1 MPKVAAVAEVQRVA
15 GRKGGNWTRGSGS
28 AEAVSREEQVG
39 ATAVQ
44 SVYLQF
50 VLGGF
55 CLVSASH
62 FT

>member
-1 MPKVAAVAEVQRVA
+1 MPKVAAVAEVQRD
-15 GRKGGNWTRGSGS
+15 GKGGATGQGEVEVLKLSVERMQ
-28 AEAVSREEQVG
+28 EG